1 MTGKRGWEWLSAG
14 LSVLLML
21 VALGCQQGEQAAPV
35 ADEEPADAQAET
47 GDETATDDE
56 AAGDEAAAEDEAD
69 EEAPADE
76 TADDQAAAD
85 EQLPEVPLGL
95 PPVPV
100 PDDNPMTAAKVELGK
115 LLYFDKRLSKDGTLS
130 CATCHDPQMA
140 WTEHRATSEGI
151 GGQLGERNSPTVI
164 NSAYHPEQFWD
175 GRAASLEEQALGP
188 VANPI
193 EMGHTVD
200 AMVQDLS
207 KLDGYNEHFQK
218 AFGTGVTADG
228 VAKAIAAFE
237 RTVLSGN
244 SPYDK
249 FQAGDEAA
257 LTDEQ
262 KEGWQLFQDAG
273 CVTCHSPPLFTNGR
287 YYNAGIGMD
296 KEEPDVGRMAVT
308 EKEGDKGKF
317 RVPTLR
323 EIANTHPYFHDG
335 SAETLEDAVAL
346 MAAGGKDNENLSAML
361 KAVREAELTEED
373 QKKIVAFLNGL
384 SGEYPIVE
392 PPELPE

>member
-35 ADEEPADAQAET
+35 ADEEPADAQAEA
-47 GDETATDDE
+47 GDE
-56 AAGDEAAAEDEAD
+56 AADDEAAAEDEAD
-69 EEAPADE
+69 EEAPADDA
-76 TADDQAAAD
+76 ADQSADEQAAAD

-100 PDDNPMTAAKVELGK
+100 PDDNPMTVAKVELGK

-151 GGQLGERNSPTVI
+151 GGQIGERNSPTVI
-164 NSAYHPEQFWD
+164 NSAYNPEQFWD

-287 YYNAGIGMD
+287 YYNAGVGMD

-317 RVPTLR
+317 RVPTMR
-323 EIANTHPYFHDG
+323 EIANTNPYFHDG

-361 KAVREAELTEED
+361 KAVREAELTDED

>member
-1 MTGKRGWEWLSAG
+1 MAKKSCTWFGAVG
-14 LSVLLML
+14 LTYLLML
-21 VALGCQQGEQAAPV
+21 ATWGCQPAESPPAESEAVDQQADV
-35 ADEEPADAQAET
+35 VEEEVVEEEMVEEPAEETSEEPGKEEEESADA
-47 GDETATDDE
+47 
-56 AAGDEAAAEDEAD
+56 
-69 EEAPADE
+69 P
-76 TADDQAAAD
+76 DQAASE
-85 EQLPEVPLGL
+85 EQLPKVPLGL

-115 LLYFDKRLSKDGTLS
+115 LLYFDKRLSKDGTIS

-151 GGQLGERNSPTVI
+151 GGKIGERNSPTVI
-164 NSAYHPEQFWD
+164 NAAYNPEQFWD
-175 GRAASLEEQALGP
+175 GRAKSLEEQALGP

-193 EMGHTVD
+193 EMGHTVE

-207 KLDGYNEHFQK
+207 KISDYEGRFQEV
-218 AFGTGVTADG
+218 FGTGVTADG

-237 RTVLSGN
+237 RTILSGN
-244 SPYDK
+244 SPFDK

-257 LTDEQ
+257 LTDVQ
-262 KEGWQLFQDAG
+262 KEGWQLFEDAG

-308 EKEGDKGKF
+308 EKEADKGKF

-323 EIANTHPYFHDG
+323 DIENTYPYFHDG
-335 SAETLEDAVAL
+335 SSETLEDAVAL
-346 MAAGGKDNENLSAML
+346 MAAGGKDNPNLSAML
-361 KAVREAELTEED
+361 KAVREAELSDED
-373 QKKIVAFLNGL
+373 QAKIVEFLKAL
-384 SGEYPIVE
+384 SGEYPIIE
-392 PPELPE
+392 PPAQN